1 MTGPAVSRPSG
12 LEALRPA
19 ARRRPLVSLTPLI
32 DVVFILLVFFMLA
45 TSFMDWRVIGLDT
58 PHHTAPTT
66 ASPTKSTTLRID
78 VGARELRLDGQPATL
93 EQIARTVAARLETT
107 PDQRVL
113 VRPAPG
119 VPLQRAVTVLDHL
132 AALGVSA
139 MALSRPGGAAASG
152 E

>member
-1 MTGPAVSRPSG
+1 MTGPAASRPSG
-12 LEALRPA
+12 LEALRPS

-45 TSFMDWRVIGLDT
+45 TSFLDWRAIGLETPRRAAPATATSADT
-58 PHHTAPTT
+58 
-66 ASPTKSTTLRID
+66 KTLRID
-78 VGARELRLDGQPATL
+78 VRAHGLSLDGQPATL
-93 EQIARTVAARLETT
+93 EEIARDVAARLEGN

-119 VPLQRAVTVLDHL
+119 VSLQRAVTVLDRL

-139 MALSRPGGAAASG
+139 MALSRPGAASAG